1 MELPNTAKRIKRSKD
16 FVDVDGTV
24 YTYRSN
30 YKGNKTGKLIK
41 KTARLNK
48 QCGYLY
54 VAIYYYDIRHVKS
67 RRLNRVVAETFLPNP
82 NNLPVVGHKNNIKTD
97 NRVENLYW
105 TTYSE
110 NSQKAVNDGLLVNDK
125 GFDDSQSMPVNMYNT
140 LTNELLGTYGSIKEA
155 GRLTGIA
162 TTTIARQAK
171 YHRPVRK
178 PFYFRYIDDKTTVI
192 NEIIGMFDR
201 KTDKLLGTYF
211 SPANAAKETGYNVK
225 TITQQCYLKRKP
237 MDCQKNLDV
246 YFMFLVD
253 KCEQTTETFLRSR
266 VG

>member
-1 MELPNTAKRIKRSKD
+1 MKLPKTAKQIKGSKD
-16 FVDVDGTV
+16 YCDIDGSI

-54 VAIYYYDIRHVKS
+54 VAIYYYDIKHVKS

-105 TTYSE
+105 TTYGE
-110 NSQKAVNDGLLVNDK
+110 NSQKAVKDGLLVNDK
-125 GFDDSQSMPVNMYNT
+125 GFDDSQSMPVNMYST
-140 LTNELLGTYGSIKEA
+140 FTNELIKKYGSMREASKE
-155 GRLTGIA
+155 TGISIS
-162 TTTIARQAK
+162 TIIRQSK

-178 PFYFRYIDDKTTVI
+178 PFYFRYPDDKTTVV
-192 NEIIGMFDR
+192 NKIIGMFDR
-201 KTDKLLGTYF
+201 ETDKLLGTYF
-211 SPANAAKETGYNVK
+211 SPANAAKETGYSPK
-225 TITQQCYLKRKP
+225 TISCQLKLSRKP
-237 MDCQKNLDV
+237 RNDNKKCLDV

-253 KCEQTTETFLRSR
+253 KCEQTTETF
-266 VG
+266 

>member
-1 MELPNTAKRIKRSKD
+1 MKLPNTARRIKGSKD
-16 FVDVDGTV
+16 FADIDGSI
-24 YTYRSN
+24 YTYKSN
-30 YKGNKTGKLIK
+30 YKGTKTGKLIK
-41 KTARLNK
+41 KAATLNK
-48 QCGYLY
+48 KHGYLY
-54 VAIYYYDIRHVKS
+54 VPIYYLDIKHIKM
-67 RRLNRVVAETFLPNP
+67 RRLNRVIAETFIPNP

-110 NSQKAVNDGLLVNDK
+110 NSHKAVKDGLLVNDK
-125 GFDDSQSMPVNMYNT
+125 GFNNSQSSPVNMYGT

-155 GRLTGIA
+155 GKLTGIA
-162 TTTIARQAK
+162 TTTIARQTK

-178 PFYFRYIDDKTTVI
+178 PFYFRYIDDKTTVV

-201 KTDKLLGTYF
+201 KTDKLLGKYF

-225 TITQQCYLKRKP
+225 TIIQQCFLKRKP
-237 MDCQKNLDV
+237 MDCQRNLDV

-253 KCEQTTETFLRSR
+253 KCEQTTETF
-266 VG
+266 